1 MEHKTKSSLSF
12 MCLVLLLFC
21 EILGADVLTP
31 QEIAKRALDATVL
44 LVMKDANG
52 QILARGSGFFVQPN
66 QIATNYHVIE
76 GATAGTAK
84 QVGQEIEY
92 KITSFGTI
100 DETQD
105 LAILEVS
112 DSDVQPL
119 PLGDSNTVVIGDSV
133 YVAGNP
139 KGYLEGT
146 FSHGLISAIRE
157 LSTGKL
163 LQLTAPISSGSSGGP
178 VLNNKG
184 EVIGVSVAQIR
195 DGQNLNFAIPS
206 NYLNA
211 IISYKDGNASY
222 GMGLYQL
229 AIDNYDAALRLNPDN
244 VLAYIWRGI
253 ARYELGQH
261 DAARRDCY
269 TARQLKG
276 RIRAQINIGIR
287 KTNRRQ
293 HANEITEYDTAIRL
307 SPRNALAHFWRGFA
321 NNDLARYD
329 AALADCDTA
338 IRLQPN
344 FALAYSDRGGAK
356 AELGHKIAA
365 IQDHDTAIRLKPD
378 YAIFYHN
385 RGVAN
390 AYFGEYNTAIKD
402 FDTAIQLQPDAT
414 HAYCIRGV
422 TKGNLGKF
430 NAAIKD
436 FDTAIRFNPDYAY
449 AYERRAAAKAQ
460 LGQYDD
466 AIKDCDRA
474 IRLQPDN
481 APAYYGRGLSKA
493 NLGQHSAAISDYD
506 MAILLNPDYAESY
519 YNRGVARH
527 YLRQCY
533 KAIKDYDTVI
543 RLQPD
548 NALAYHDRGLSK
560 AGIWATQR
568 IHQGL

>member
-1 MEHKTKSSLSF
+1 MQHKIKHLLSF
-12 MCLVLLLFC
+12 VSLVIFLFC
-21 EILGADVLTP
+21 RTPLANNLTP

-84 QVGQEIEY
+84 RVGQEIEY
-92 KITSFGTI
+92 KIKSFGTI

-119 PLGDSNTVVIGDSV
+119 PLSDSNTVVIGDSV

-244 VLAYIWRGI
+244 ALAYIWRGI

-344 FALAYSDRGGAK
+344 FACAYSDRGGAK
-356 AELGHKIAA
+356 AELGHNIAA

-378 YAIFYHN
+378 YAVF
-385 RGVAN
+385 
-390 AYFGEYNTAIKD
+390 
-402 FDTAIQLQPDAT
+402 LP
-414 HAYCIRGV
+414 
-422 TKGNLGKF
+422 
-430 NAAIKD
+430 
-436 FDTAIRFNPDYAY
+436 
-449 AYERRAAAKAQ
+449 
-460 LGQYDD
+460 
-466 AIKDCDRA
+466 
-474 IRLQPDN
+474 
-481 APAYYGRGLSKA
+481 
-493 NLGQHSAAISDYD
+493 
-506 MAILLNPDYAESY
+506 
-519 YNRGVARH
+519 
-527 YLRQCY
+527 
-533 KAIKDYDTVI
+533 
-543 RLQPD
+543 
-548 NALAYHDRGLSK
+548 
-560 AGIWATQR
+560 
-568 IHQGL
+568 